1 MFHGEIQ
8 HIEQTGFLDFQNIF
22 SLYTVKENECHTVVK
37 NLTNLDNLSSFY
49 WILKILHKISIEA
62 MICGYLEPKKLR
74 ARPPNEAV
82 TPS

>member
-1 MFHGEIQ
+1 MIKVVNRKHV
-8 HIEQTGFLDFQNIF
+8 H
-22 SLYTVKENECHTVVK
+22 TVKENECHTVAK
-37 NLTNLDNLSSFY
+37 NLTDLDDLSSFY
-49 WILKILHKISIEA
+49 WILEILHKISIEA